1 MKDLL
6 NTYSV
11 DQILLFIVLLAAA
24 IKGIVSWI
32 DWARGRGEKIFEKKS
47 KKTALQ
53 DSVNNLIQAQEN
65 MKNDISNCQIQ
76 LKHTIDDIKKA
87 INLLTESDKDDIK
100 AWITEKHHYFCYQIG
115 WIDDYSLDC
124 IEKRYGHYKDE
135 GGNTFIDELMEE
147 IRALPKRSETF
158 LKENSN
164 INR

>member
-6 NTYSV
+6 SNYSV

-24 IKGIVSWI
+24 IKGVVSWI
-32 DWARGRGEKIFEKKS
+32 DWAKGRGEKIIEKKN
-47 KKTALQ
+47 KKTALE
-53 DSVNNLIQAQEN
+53 DNVNNLIKAQKN
-65 MKNDISNCQIQ
+65 MESSINTCQVQIKDNIASIQ
-76 LKHTIDDIKKA
+76 KA
-87 INLLTESDKDDIK
+87 IQILTESDKDDIK

-158 LKENSN
+158 LKENN
-164 INR
+164 NLNK

>member
-6 NTYSV
+6 SNYSV

-24 IKGIVSWI
+24 IKGVVSWI
-32 DWARGRGEKIFEKKS
+32 DWARNRGEKIIEKKN

-65 MKNDISNCQIQ
+65 MKNDINSCQIQ
-76 LKHTIDDIKKA
+76 LKNTINDIKKA

-100 AWITEKHHYFCYQIG
+100 AWITEKHHYFCYNIG

-124 IEKRYGHYKDE
+124 I
-135 GGNTFIDELMEE
+135 
-147 IRALPKRSETF
+147 
-158 LKENSN
+158 
-164 INR
+164 